1 MKWQVWACAATS
13 IAAIAGTYIYFHNK
27 PQPPGLTLIQIIKRD
42 TYIKICKEMQEY
54 FSGKYQ
60 IMLKKCRQVRRSL
73 QSSSHEYEK
82 CISLFN
88 QETKKL
94 AEEAQDSILNS
105 YLISKKTFE
114 NSVNYFDS
122 DPDLQQYVKDIVNTQ
137 IPIDSKNIL
146 PRDLAKEI
154 LDYYQDRLREFES
167 DCPDLDEYMII
178 NSQIGDEIFNVYG
191 VEIEVLTGSWEV
203 YKREFEEMYEPL
215 RNQTYCVLASS
226 DNSF

>member
-1 MKWQVWACAATS
+1 MKWQVWACAATT
-13 IAAIAGTYIYFHNK
+13 IAAITGAYLYLRSQPH
-27 PQPPGLTLIQIIKRD
+27 PPGLALIQIIKRD

-54 FSGKYQ
+54 FSSKYQ
-60 IMLKKCRQVRRSL
+60 KMLKKCRQSRRLL

-82 CISLFN
+82 CISIFN
-88 QETKKL
+88 QKTKKL
-94 AEEAQDSILNS
+94 AEKAQDSILNS
-105 YLISKKTFE
+105 YSISKKAFE

-137 IPIDSKNIL
+137 IPINPKDIL
-146 PRDLAKEI
+146 PKHLAKEI

-191 VEIEVLTGSWEV
+191 VEIEVLTESWEI
-203 YKREFEEMYEPL
+203 YKKEFEEMYEPL